1 MAVLDIIT
9 ADLSMKADI
18 FDALVGDQLIV
29 VTHLVALDI
38 LISPAIGNPL
48 ENVRVT

>member
-9 ADLSMKADI
+9 ADLSMKTNI
-18 FDALVGDQLIV
+18 FDALVGNQLIT
-29 VTHLVALDI
+29 VTHLVVLDI
-38 LISPAIGNPL
+38 LITPAIGNPL